1 MSAQLQHKN
10 ERVSQVVRASPWLR
24 PKPSRIFIRTALMA
38 WFLVVFT
45 AVVFLFTTIPSQRRQ
60 LLEEMRQRAKVAYTS
75 TAQVAVESIVLED
88 YSGIVEHCINMVS
101 KNYCLKYVVITRD
114 DGFSIVHT
122 RLLWKQDQLD
132 GLWQPTSKNGDSVGH
147 FVTHDF
153 SDGQAFHLSYPL
165 AYSGIDWGWI
175 HLGLSPEKFN
185 KDLRAL
191 YSRTFLVAL
200 LAVIGGL
207 IASFLYAR
215 KLSVPIQRLDQFAQ
229 KLADGDLSQRIDI
242 KTGDEV
248 QSLADSFNHMVKE
261 LNRSNQELVKTAR
274 QAGMAEIAVDVLHNV
289 GNALNSVGV
298 TTQDLKRKVRHSKM
312 ASIQP
317 VVDLMEEQGENL
329 QDFIVNDSK
338 GQKLA
343 AYLAVLSSHL
353 IEEHQAM
360 TCGLND
366 LEHHIQ
372 HIQDIVRLQQS
383 YSRTIGLTERVSIG
397 KVIEDALALNIDA
410 IKRHGISVKQHLEPL
425 PKVVLDR
432 QKLLQILTNLVG
444 NAKQAFQ
451 GCDVPNK
458 QIFIKLYRPEPK
470 TLCCAVSDNGI
481 GIAEE
486 NLTRI
491 FQHGFTT
498 RNDGHGFGLHSS
510 AIAASEMDG
519 KLLVESSG
527 PGRGATF
534 TLELPIRAME
544 YDYESE

>member
-1 MSAQLQHKN
+1 
-10 ERVSQVVRASPWLR
+10 
-24 PKPSRIFIRTALMA
+24 MA

-45 AVVFLFTTIPSQRRQ
+45 AVVFLFITIPSQRKQ
-60 LLEEMRQRAKVAYTS
+60 LLDEMRQRAKVAYTS
-75 TAQVAVESIVLED
+75 TAHVAVESIVLED
-88 YSGIVEHCINMVS
+88 YSAIVEHCINMVS
-101 KNYCLKYVVITRD
+101 QNPGLNYVVVTRD
-114 DGFSIVHT
+114 DGFSMVHT
-122 RLLWKQDQLD
+122 RSLWKQDQLD
-132 GLWQPTSKNGDSVGH
+132 GLWQPTSKSGDIVGH
-147 FVTHDF
+147 FVTHEY
-153 SDGQAFHLSYPL
+153 SSGRVFHLSYPL

-175 HLGLSPEKFN
+175 HLGLSPDKFY

-191 YSRTFLVAL
+191 YSRTFVVAL
-200 LAVIGGL
+200 LAIVGGL
-207 IASFLYAR
+207 VASFLYAR
-215 KLSVPIQRLDQFAQ
+215 KLTVPIQRLDQFAQ

-242 KTGDEV
+242 RTGDEV
-248 QSLADSFNHMVKE
+248 QSLADSFNYMVEE

-289 GNALNSVGV
+289 GNVLNSVGV

-312 ASIQP
+312 ASMQP
-317 VVDLMEEQGENL
+317 VVDLLEGQGDNL
-329 QDFIVNDSK
+329 ADFMANDSR
-338 GQKLA
+338 GQKLT

-360 TCGLND
+360 TSGLND
-366 LEHHIQ
+366 LERHIQ
-372 HIQDIVRLQQS
+372 HIQDIVRLQQA
-383 YSRTIGLTERVSIG
+383 YSRTIGLTERVDIDE
-397 KVIEDALALNIDA
+397 VVEDALALNIDA
-410 IKRHGISVKQHLEPL
+410 IKRHGISVKKDLETL

-432 QKLLQILTNLVG
+432 QKLLQILTNLVS

-451 GCDVPNK
+451 DCDVSNK
-458 QIFIKLYRPEPK
+458 QIRIKLSCPASK
-470 TLCCAVSDNGI
+470 TLCFAVSDNGM

-519 KLLVESSG
+519 KLMVESPG

-534 TLELPIRAME
+534 TLELPIRTME
-544 YDYESE
+544 HENESN